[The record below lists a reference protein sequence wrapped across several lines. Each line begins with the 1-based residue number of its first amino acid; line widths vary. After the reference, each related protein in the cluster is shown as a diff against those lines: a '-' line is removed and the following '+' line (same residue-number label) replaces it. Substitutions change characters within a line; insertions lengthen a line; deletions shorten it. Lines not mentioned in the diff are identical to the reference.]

1 MPDSRQRGSH
11 FKECPQKGGSVIMK
25 IYSRKL
31 TGIGERANSSHG
43 GCNSKQEKDEG
54 AGR

>member
-11 FKECPQKGGSVIMK
+11 FKECPQKRGSVIMK
-25 IYSRKL
+25 TYLCKL
-31 TGIGERANSSHG
+31 TGTGERENSSHG